1 MEIPRLITILGPTA
15 VGKTRLAALL
25 ANALDGEIISA
36 DSRQVYRGMTV
47 GTGKDLDDYVVE
59 GKNIPFHLIDV
70 ANPDEEYNVFRFK
83 QMFIE
88 TASEILKR
96 NRPLIMCGGTGL
108 YLDSI
113 LRNYDFVDAP
123 KNPQLRKELEKQT
136 DEELAAFLT
145 SVKKVHNKTDLL
157 IRERLLRAIEIYD
170 FQSKSESSTNQ
181 IHVADSRVFGVMLP
195 RDQVRE
201 RIAVR
206 LNSRIEEGMSDEVRS
221 LLDSGVSVD
230 RLLAFGLEYRY
241 VTLHLLGRLSM
252 DEMQEKLCTA
262 IQQFAK
268 RQMSWFRRMERLGVK
283 IEWIDGTL
291 SQESRL
297 LVILEKLKNKKSP

>member
-170 FQSKSESSTNQ
+170 FQ
-181 IHVADSRVFGVMLP
+181 VLP
-195 RDQVRE
+195 IRFMWQTQE
-201 RIAVR
+201 F
-206 LNSRIEEGMSDEVRS
+206 
-221 LLDSGVSVD
+221 
-230 RLLAFGLEYRY
+230 LA
-241 VTLHLLGRLSM
+241 
-252 DEMQEKLCTA
+252 
-262 IQQFAK
+262 
-268 RQMSWFRRMERLGVK
+268 
-283 IEWIDGTL
+283 
-291 SQESRL
+291 
-297 LVILEKLKNKKSP
+297 